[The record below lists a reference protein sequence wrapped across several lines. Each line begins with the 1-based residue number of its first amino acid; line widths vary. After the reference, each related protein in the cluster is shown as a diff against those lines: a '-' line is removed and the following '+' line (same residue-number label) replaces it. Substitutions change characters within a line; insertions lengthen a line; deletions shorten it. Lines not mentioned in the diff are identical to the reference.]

1 MKTIIIY
8 YSQTEST
15 RKVAETLAL
24 SLKADIC
31 EVKDLKERDG
41 LKNRFGSL
49 VDAFRENK
57 TEIYPPVLN
66 LEEYGTVYF
75 GTPTWANNAAPA
87 IITMIDRCDLFGKD
101 VVLFATMSNSG
112 GDSAIEKMEKK
123 VKARGARV
131 FSFFSFY
138 KQPFII
144 KPKQTTFQ
152 IHENLI
158 LLGFYFYFSK
168 NFAKLIVK

>member
-41 LKNRFGSL
+41 FKNRLGSL

-57 TEIYPPVLN
+57 TDIYPPVLN

-75 GTPTWANNAAPA
+75 GTPTWANNPSPA

-101 VVLFATMSNSG
+101 VVLFATMSSSG
-112 GDSAIEKMEKK
+112 GDSALEKMEKK

-131 FSFFSFY
+131 IEQFTIKTKDKSLSQIEKDSESIAQVLDLDIY
-138 KQPFII
+138 K
-144 KPKQTTFQ
+144 
-152 IHENLI
+152 
-158 LLGFYFYFSK
+158 
-168 NFAKLIVK
+168 

>member
-49 VDAFRENK
+49 VDAFRGN
-57 TEIYPPVLN
+57 I
-66 LEEYGTVYF
+66 
-75 GTPTWANNAAPA
+75 
-87 IITMIDRCDLFGKD
+87 
-101 VVLFATMSNSG
+101 SSG
-112 GDSAIEKMEKK
+112 FKS
-123 VKARGARV
+123 
-131 FSFFSFY
+131 
-138 KQPFII
+138 
-144 KPKQTTFQ
+144 
-152 IHENLI
+152 
-158 LLGFYFYFSK
+158 
-168 NFAKLIVK
+168 

>member
-123 VKARGARV
+123 VEMVLSIYSIAV
-131 FSFFSFY
+131 YCFLDC
-138 KQPFII
+138 
-144 KPKQTTFQ
+144 Q
-152 IHENLI
+152 INMI
-158 LLGFYFYFSK
+158 LRS
-168 NFAKLIVK
+168 IRITS